1 MNVKKK
7 ILAIDDVRDF
17 PDADYIA
24 RTAKDG
30 IRALRED
37 GPWDLLHLDHDLA
50 SIGDDGRE
58 LNGYNIL
65 CWLEENPQYAPAEFH
80 LVTAN
85 PVGRKNMEMVITNI
99 NRRRQA
105 EGE

>member
-50 SIGDDGRE
+50 SIG
-58 LNGYNIL
+58 
-65 CWLEENPQYAPAEFH
+65 
-80 LVTAN
+80 
-85 PVGRKNMEMVITNI
+85 
-99 NRRRQA
+99 QA
-105 EGE
+105 ENSTVTTSSVGLRKILSTHQRNSIL